1 MLCRECKRAIA
12 DDATFCPYCGAKVER
27 RQRTRKRRKRRQNGG
42 DGPRPHRHVPKPLII
57 VAVVVVVFVGFV
69 MVFGGGGG
77 RGSSGVSN
85 YASSAG
91 GATAAA
97 PSELPDLFEGH
108 IQYVIED
115 MVVIDLVVQDGWA
128 ILSMDDTVGVT
139 NDFVAGIFP
148 DSVEMGS
155 GVYDYELAHVDLN
168 GTSYS
173 MEEFPSAAKAII
185 GDVPAQ
191 TQFIDAL
198 TDARTQIIVPA
209 GALQGGITGTWGVR
223 FEQGGL
229 PILDALLS
237 ADDAPI
243 YTELLLTVSEDGTFV
258 FESVARLATDEYS
271 DLEDAPKVEYTVT
284 GTWQGLDAS
293 NLTFQAEKLRVVRDG
308 VPESESSL
316 LGIIPPMYVGVS
328 MSAASDAA
336 SEGTP
341 VTEEGGE
348 QSEIDISAIND

>member
-1 MLCRECKRAIA
+1 MLCRECKRAMA
-12 DDATFCPYCGAKVER
+12 DNATFCPYCGTKVER
-27 RQRTRKRRKRRQNGG
+27 RRTRRRRKRRQKDGE
-42 DGPRPHRHVPKPLII
+42 GPRPHYHVPKPLII
-57 VAVVVVVFVGFV
+57 VAAVVVVFVGFV
-69 MVFGGGGG
+69 VVFGGGDG

-91 GATAAA
+91 EATATP
-97 PSELPDLFEGH
+97 PSELPELFEGH

-115 MVVIDLVVQDGWA
+115 MIVIDLVVQDGWA

-173 MEEFPSAAKAII
+173 MEEFPSAAEAII
-185 GDVPAQ
+185 GDVSAQ

-198 TDARTQIIVPA
+198 TDARAQIIVPT

-229 PILDALLS
+229 PMLNALLP

-243 YTELLLTVSEDGTFV
+243 YTELLLTVNEDGTFV
-258 FESVARLATDEYS
+258 LASVARLATDEYS
-271 DLEDAPKVEYTVT
+271 GLEDTPEVEYTVT
-284 GTWQGLDAS
+284 GIWQGLDAS
-293 NLTFQAEKLRVVRDG
+293 NLTFQAETLRVVRDG
-308 VPESESSL
+308 VSESESSL

-328 MSAASDAA
+328 VSASSDATF
-336 SEGTP
+336 EGTSP
-341 VTEEGGE
+341 TGEDSE
-348 QSEIDISAIND
+348 QSEAGISAIND